1 MLADMSD
8 IDAETLAPSYP
19 MPRTCPLD
27 PAADL
32 GRLRAA
38 QPVSR
43 VRLDFDGSV
52 VWLITRYEDAKTV
65 LADPRFSSDF
75 ATPGFPARLTAQPPG
90 PGTFIRMDPP
100 DHTRLRRALIPELV
114 RARVKELEPVI
125 AGHVE
130 QLTDRLLAGPT
141 PTDLVE
147 EFALP
152 LPSQVITDLLGVPY
166 QDREFFHQTTKV
178 MGDVHVDGQTRMKV
192 RNDLRAY
199 LDELIAG
206 KEADLPD
213 DLLGRMSRRRAEAGL
228 SREEVVGIAT
238 LLMVAGYETVANQIA
253 VGTVAL
259 LAEPGRWAALAAD
272 PAKLPAAVEEL
283 VRHQTVTD
291 YGARRAATEDVEV
304 AGQLIRK
311 GEGVLVSL
319 AAANRDESVFPDP
332 DRLDLDREFVDHLS
346 FGFGLHQCVGQVLA
360 RAQLMAAW
368 STLLRRIPGLRLAVP
383 VDDVPFR
390 NDMFVYGVHAL
401 PVEW

>member
-1 MLADMSD
+1 MSD

>member
-1 MLADMSD
+1 MA
-8 IDAETLAPSYP
+8 
-19 MPRTCPLD
+19 RTCPLD
-27 PAADL
+27 PATDL
-32 GRLRAA
+32 ARLRTA
-38 QPVSR
+38 QPVAR

-114 RARVKELEPVI
+114 RARVNELKPAI
-125 AGHVE
+125 GRHVD
-130 QLTDRLLAGPT
+130 LLVDRMLAGPT
-141 PTDLVE
+141 PTDLVDA
-147 EFALP
+147 FALP

-166 QDREFFHQTTKV
+166 EDREFFHHTTKI
-178 MGDVHVDGQTRMKV
+178 MGDVKVDGRERLKV
-192 RNDLRAY
+192 RNDLKAY
-199 LDELIAG
+199 LDQLITA
-206 KEADLPD
+206 KEADQPD
-213 DLLGRMSRRRAEAGL
+213 DLLGRLGRRREEAGI

-259 LAEPGRWAALAAD
+259 LAEPEQYAALVAD
-272 PAKLPAAVEEL
+272 PAKIPAAVEEL
-283 VRHQTVTD
+283 LRHQTVTD

-304 AGQLIRK
+304 GGQLIRK

-319 AAANRDESVFPDP
+319 SAANRDESVFPDP
-332 DRLDLDREFVDHLS
+332 DRLDLDRDFQDHLA
-346 FGFGLHQCVGQVLA
+346 FGYGLHQCVGQLLA
-360 RAQLMAAW
+360 RAQVEAAW
-368 STLLRRIPGLRLAVP
+368 SALVRRIPGLRLAVP
-383 VDDVPFR
+383 VAEVPFR

>member
-8 IDAETLAPSYP
+8 IDAETLTPSYP

-206 KEADLPD
+206 KEAEQPD
-213 DLLGRMSRRRAEAGL
+213 DLLGRMSRRRSEAGL